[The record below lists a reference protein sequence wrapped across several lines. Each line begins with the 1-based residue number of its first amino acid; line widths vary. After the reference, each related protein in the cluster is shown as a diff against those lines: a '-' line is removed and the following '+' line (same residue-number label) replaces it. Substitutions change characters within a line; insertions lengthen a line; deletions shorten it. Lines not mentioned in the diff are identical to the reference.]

1 MSSPITCLSHVC
13 HMSVHVNCH
22 MLCHVFNTWH
32 NSLKNVRITKSH
44 LVNCVAE
51 CSCTQ
56 KLYHKVYNYRLNTN
70 WPKLIKRSRYSLI
83 TNNYVN
89 AAKKY
94 GYQKEINN
102 RHKSSHA
109 KYNVSKDAGNQLK
122 YYAKIGLAAFIG
134 IYWNLNCYS
143 DHLFGSKR
151 LIRVCEKLQRFP
163 QKPTFQTKEF
173 INIWLFCFYI
183 NANYT
188 IWATEIKAIVKIWG
202 WSLTFAV

>member
-70 WPKLIKRSRYSLI
+70 WPKLIKRSSEGLSRRKSYVAVVFSCICVASIPCLFTDKSKFPSRNQMEFYSLEAGQQ
-83 TNNYVN
+83 TNPIL
-89 AAKKY
+89 AKFTHLLDQTQ
-94 GYQKEINN
+94 GSDLCFFLPRNPINWTTPIN
-102 RHKSSHA
+102 
-109 KYNVSKDAGNQLK
+109 
-122 YYAKIGLAAFIG
+122 
-134 IYWNLNCYS
+134 
-143 DHLFGSKR
+143 FGS
-151 LIRVCEKLQRFP
+151 
-163 QKPTFQTKEF
+163 
-173 INIWLFCFYI
+173 
-183 NANYT
+183 
-188 IWATEIKAIVKIWG
+188 
-202 WSLTFAV
+202 